1 VIVFA
6 NSEERQSTEI
16 QEWKASKKLGPPGPR
31 VAEVG
36 SETQLVLGLLSY
48 ESFLAR
54 CPLLLLHPSLVISC
68 APSLSSTDMYYV

>member
-1 VIVFA
+1 M
-6 NSEERQSTEI
+6 EEP
-16 QEWKASKKLGPPGPR
+16 KKLGPPGPR

-54 CPLLLLHPSLVISC
+54 YPLLLLHPSLVISC
-68 APSLSSTDMYYV
+68 APSLSSTDMYYIQGGGIGGVVLL